1 MTFKSLTTLG
11 GFGKAPWDVPV
22 ERYHSEGSGYH
33 HGYRGS
39 SKGTGGNSAALSA
52 LTLLAFLFLLNVMQQ
67 SLQDNNSTL
76 VPTTTTLLLRD
87 TDQLPRVLD
96 NGEEK
101 KVETKDNF
109 ARIASSYT
117 SEAMAKDY
125 TRHKV

>member
-1 MTFKSLTTLG
+1 MTFKSLTGLG
-11 GFGKAPWDVPV
+11 GFGKAPWDIPV
-22 ERYHSEGSGYH
+22 ERYHSDGSSYHH

-39 SKGTGGNSAALSA
+39 KGKGGNSAALSA

-87 TDQLPRVLD
+87 TELPITLD

-101 KVETKDNF
+101 KTETQNF
-109 ARIASSYT
+109 ARTAGSHVSKAT
-117 SEAMAKDY
+117 VKDY
-125 TRHKV
+125 TRRQV